1 MIHFDASRAKH
12 QTTERNRY
20 SLLAWINLL
29 YYLTCPNTDL
39 LGIIPSRF
47 GGKINFLGGLPV
59 YFSSNKLVYLANQK
73 NCIFFILLTG
83 SDNQFRNPEFSQ
95 LILTNQN
102 GFDEKKQQVNKANNL
117 LLLVKCEYSRT
128 LEFRIND
135 LFVYSGHFVIQ
146 EGRGD
151 IVFLF

>member
-59 YFSSNKLVYLANQK
+59 YFSSNKLGYRANQY
-73 NCIFFILLTG
+73 NYI
-83 SDNQFRNPEFSQ
+83 DRSQ
-95 LILTNQN
+95 MKEKMYIQN
-102 GFDEKKQQVNKANNL
+102 F
-117 LLLVKCEYSRT
+117 Y
-128 LEFRIND
+128 
-135 LFVYSGHFVIQ
+135 
-146 EGRGD
+146 
-151 IVFLF
+151 

>member
-59 YFSSNKLVYLANQK
+59 YFSSNKLGYLANQK
-73 NCIFFILLTG
+73 NCISFILLTG
-83 SDNQFRNPEFSQ
+83 SNNQFRNPEFSQ
-95 LILTNQN
+95 TILTNQSGLTKN
-102 GFDEKKQQVNKANNL
+102 YRQTRQTTCCNWSKVNT
-117 LLLVKCEYSRT
+117 YSRS
-128 LEFRIND
+128 FGI
-135 LFVYSGHFVIQ
+135 
-146 EGRGD
+146 
-151 IVFLF
+151 